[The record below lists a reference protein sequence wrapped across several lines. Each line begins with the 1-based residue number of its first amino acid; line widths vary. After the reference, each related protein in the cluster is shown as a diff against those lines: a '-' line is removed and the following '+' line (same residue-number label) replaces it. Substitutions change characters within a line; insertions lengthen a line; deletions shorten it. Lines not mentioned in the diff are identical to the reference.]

1 MNIYKICKKD
11 IINFVNA
18 NYNTIVA
25 VLLLYVTG
33 IRHTLYTVHTR
44 FIFQYGICACSS
56 HHKVDRFHASDSSFI
71 CLKCLHFPATTLCV
85 VYIHTVN
92 FSRKK
97 PASSPPAP
105 ARISTEIPG

>member
-1 MNIYKICKKD
+1 MNIYKICQKGL

-33 IRHTLYTVHTR
+33 IRHTLYTVHTI

-56 HHKVDRFHASDSSFI
+56 HQ
-71 CLKCLHFPATTLCV
+71 
-85 VYIHTVN
+85 
-92 FSRKK
+92 
-97 PASSPPAP
+97 
-105 ARISTEIPG
+105 